1 MQTRKLIRLLPALV
15 FTCTPDIVASTITL
29 GFDPTVQ
36 TVNVGSSAA
45 LQLTAADLVDFAPP
59 ALGAFDLSVGFSPSI
74 VSVQS
79 VTFGPDLG
87 GSGEAVFSSTVTPGA
102 LRLIGISLLSP
113 ADLDALQ
120 PDSFVIATINMQVNA
135 LGTSTFMVTPNSLS
149 DEFGL
154 AITLTKTETGEV
166 TGVPEPGTLE
176 LAIVAGVLCLL
187 ACRARLLQ
195 L

>member
-1 MQTRKLIRLLPALV
+1 
-15 FTCTPDIVASTITL
+15 
-29 GFDPTVQ
+29 
-36 TVNVGSSAA
+36 VGSSAA

-59 ALGAFDLSVGFSPSI
+59 ALGAFDLSVVFSPSI

-87 GSGEAVFSSTVTPGA
+87 GSGEAVFSSSVTPGD

-120 PDSFVIATINMQVNA
+120 PDSFVVATINMQVNA
-135 LGTSTFMVTPNSLS
+135 LGTSTFMLSPNSLS
-149 DEFGL
+149 DEFGF

-166 TGVPEPGTLE
+166 TGVPEPRTLG
-176 LAIVAGVLCLL
+176 LAIVAGVLCLV
-187 ACRARLLQ
+187 ACRARRMRCSPGRRRNF
-195 L
+195 